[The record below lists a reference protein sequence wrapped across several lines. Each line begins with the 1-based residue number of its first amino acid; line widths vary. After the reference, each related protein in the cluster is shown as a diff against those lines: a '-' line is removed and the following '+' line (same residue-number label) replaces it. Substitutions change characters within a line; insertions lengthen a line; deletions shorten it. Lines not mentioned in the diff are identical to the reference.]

1 MLYNLLFFLIL
12 FIIAFLVFTLFNK
25 RKLKNNKKKIV
36 ESNYII
42 NKFKLDPKKV
52 NYVKLLRILNF
63 TNAFILAF
71 VCTVISILP
80 VKFLWQML
88 IAFVLLFVMI
98 YLFYELIGRYTVKK
112 GWKKEEIKTPKNKKS
127 KK

>member
-12 FIIAFLVFTLFNK
+12 SIIAFLVLTFFNK

-52 NYVKLLRILNF
+52 NYVKLLRILNI

-71 VCTVISILP
+71 VCTVISVLP
-80 VKFLWQML
+80 LKFLWQML

-98 YLFYELIGRYTVKK
+98 YLCYE
-112 GWKKEEIKTPKNKKS
+112 
-127 KK
+127 